1 MREYHNFKG
10 VPKLPGGMRNVK
22 HPHILQECILSHPR
36 GATLP
41 LKQRKGKK
49 NRSGV
54 LSGSSH
60 PVVLYEVTASGIEIF
75 RWKISEKIE
84 FKDF

>member
-36 GATLP
+36 GAVAGYLSIIKNKEAITFFLLNENAP
-41 LKQRKGKK
+41 NFVRAEGMARK
-49 NRSGV
+49 
-54 LSGSSH
+54 
-60 PVVLYEVTASGIEIF
+60 
-75 RWKISEKIE
+75 
-84 FKDF
+84 